1 MNVLEETNAGV
12 EVGGREGF
20 VTKHI
25 AQVAAETKASA
36 WLPTPA
42 GVAQAG
48 QAKIA
53 DKPSALLPVLMGESA
68 GREGNVSVCL
78 GLEGQLVRR
87 GGKGGAGRKIRG
99 KVGKKR

>member
-1 MNVLEETNAGV
+1 MVVNVLEETNAGV

-20 VTKHI
+20 VTKVRLARNCLHSVLHVLLLQHI
-25 AQVAAETKASA
+25 ALVAAETKASA

-53 DKPSALLPVLMGESA
+53 EKVDRGGLQNNKLIFSNCSPVLS
-68 GREGNVSVCL
+68 SL
-78 GLEGQLVRR
+78 F
-87 GGKGGAGRKIRG
+87 
-99 KVGKKR
+99 